1 MPQQTVASGT
11 VPTASAVPLRP
22 RPVVPPITKLLAT
35 LPAALPVP
43 TLAAILVIA
52 VVPMNV
58 PEGQRTIP
66 APMLQ
71 QPNAG
76 QPVVTVK
83 TALPAVLLTPV
94 LMPELRNV
102 VPVITVPIPAVPVRS
117 PCLVLGMKTKSAY
130 LQQNA
135 EPAAMN
141 ANITLTVPQQ
151 IKIVIMVALIQ
162 TLAVNVHS
170 ARPNRLSTAQELV
183 GPHCLEALPAAV
195 TEVRSKGNT
204 GLLPK
209 LQQQKNAVV
218 EVSPNPLAEE
228 FPVINAEQ
236 LIIAN
241 IHLAMPP
248 KQQHHV
254 PAAHLTPDKAANA
267 AKIDCTS
274 STTASYGGYT
284 RGITNSTC
292 SSDGTTS
299 DIWF

>member
-1 MPQQTVASGT
+1 MSIHVLPDGFMPLQTAVSGT
-11 VPTASAVPLRP
+11 VPTASAVPLRL

-117 PCLVLGMKTKSAY
+117 PCLVPLLIIKYAY
-130 LQQNA
+130 LRPNA
-135 EPAAMN
+135 AQAVTN
-141 ANITLTVPQQ
+141 VNIILTVP
-151 IKIVIMVALIQ
+151 
-162 TLAVNVHS
+162 
-170 ARPNRLSTAQELV
+170 
-183 GPHCLEALPAAV
+183 
-195 TEVRSKGNT
+195 
-204 GLLPK
+204 
-209 LQQQKNAVV
+209 
-218 EVSPNPLAEE
+218 
-228 FPVINAEQ
+228 
-236 LIIAN
+236 
-241 IHLAMPP
+241 
-248 KQQHHV
+248 
-254 PAAHLTPDKAANA
+254 
-267 AKIDCTS
+267 
-274 STTASYGGYT
+274 
-284 RGITNSTC
+284 
-292 SSDGTTS
+292 
-299 DIWF
+299 